1 MKSIYFVLKENITNF
16 YRTIAIARY
25 ELMGDFRDTKLG
37 FLWTLLN
44 PIIQLFTYWLVFG
57 IGIRGGRSVG
67 HISFL
72 PWMVVGMTVWFFVS
86 PCITQG
92 VNCIYS
98 KRNIITK
105 MKFPVSI
112 LPATVVFKELFN
124 HFWTFGLIVIIL
136 IVRGHVPNI
145 YWLGCIYYMFAT
157 VCFCISLNMI
167 TSVLNMFTRDVK
179 KLVNATMRMLL
190 YMTPILWTMET
201 MAIEHPRLVMLLK
214 LNPLYYIV
222 EGYRGCLFFK
232 DIFWHHPTQT
242 MYFWGLVLAMFTIGC
257 ILMYKFRSRF
267 IDMM

>member
-1 MKSIYFVLKENITNF
+1 
-16 YRTIAIARY
+16 
-25 ELMGDFRDTKLG
+25 
-37 FLWTLLN
+37 
-44 PIIQLFTYWLVFG
+44 
-57 IGIRGGRSVG
+57 
-67 HISFL
+67 
-72 PWMVVGMTVWFFVS
+72 
-86 PCITQG
+86 
-92 VNCIYS
+92 
-98 KRNIITK
+98 
-105 MKFPVSI
+105 
-112 LPATVVFKELFN
+112 
-124 HFWTFGLIVIIL
+124 
-136 IVRGHVPNI
+136 
-145 YWLGCIYYMFAT
+145 MFAT

-167 TSVLNMFTRDVK
+167 TSVLNMYTRDVK